1 MTDSLDFT
9 SYFLTDATAIDVD
22 LPNGEPM
29 LYAGEP
35 VRVHVFGPASAPF
48 IKAQEILQREATK
61 RVLNGMGAKGKKQE
75 KEDPEADA
83 KFLIAITER
92 IENFP
97 FPGGVEAV
105 YHEPKLKYINDQVRL
120 FVNDSSNFFKGSAT
134 P

>member
-1 MTDSLDFT
+1 MTDSLDFS
-9 SYFLTDATAIDVD
+9 SYFLTDATAIDID
-22 LPNGEPM
+22 LPNGDPM
-29 LYAGEP
+29 LYAEAP
-35 VRVHVFGPASAPF
+35 VRVHVFGPSSAPF
-48 IKAQEILQREATK
+48 IKAQEVLQREATK

-105 YHEPKLKYINDQVRL
+105 YHEPKLKYINDQVRA

>member
-1 MTDSLDFT
+1 MTDSLDFS
-9 SYFLTDATAIDVD
+9 SYFLTDATAIDID
-22 LPNGEPM
+22 LPNGDAM

-35 VRVHVFGPASAPF
+35 VRVHVHGPASDVF

-83 KFLIAITER
+83 KFLIAITDR

-97 FPGGVEAV
+97 FPGGVGGV
-105 YHEPKLKYINDQVRL
+105 YNEPKLKYVNDQVRA
-120 FVNDSSNFFKGSAT
+120 FVNDSSNFFKSSGT
-134 P
+134 L